1 MSNSLRGAVS
11 FTADGKKY
19 HIAMTTNAMVA
30 YQDAADETLLHGLGE
45 LQKDPSDIRR
55 VRRMVWAGLSHI
67 PDMTEDKAGDIMD
80 ALGIIEAVT
89 LLSEA
94 ANAAFLDAEKGAET
108 GNARPVKSRKPTK
121 T

>member
-1 MSNSLRGAVS
+1 MNSKRGAVS
-11 FTADGKKY
+11 FEAGGKSY

-45 LQKDPSDIRR
+45 LQKDPSDMRR
-55 VRRMVWAGLSHI
+55 VRRMVWAGLSHV

-80 ALGIIEAVT
+80 DLGIMEAVN
-89 LLSEA
+89 LLSQA
-94 ANAAFLDAEKGAET
+94 ANAAFPEAEAET
-108 GNARPVKSRKPTK
+108 GNAPPAKSRKTK